1 MAHVSDDRVHAR
13 WPDGPDPLEEAAMP
27 ISFHIDTMR
36 RLVRTRV
43 WGRIGD
49 EQVRALHR
57 HLLADPRFRPE
68 FRHLVALDDHVQLSI
83 GPDTIADALRMP
95 GFSTGAR
102 RAGVARADVAFEFAR
117 MFADGAQRAGQV
129 LRVFRD
135 EEDAERWIL
144 ASREAG
150 VPADAHEPRASA

>member
-1 MAHVSDDRVHAR
+1 
-13 WPDGPDPLEEAAMP
+13 MP
-27 ISFHIDTMR
+27 ISFHIDTTQ

-68 FRHLVALDDHVQLSI
+68 FRHLVALDDNVQLTI
-83 GPDTIADALRMP
+83 AHDTIADALAMSA
-95 GFSTGAR
+95 FTTGAR
-102 RAGVARADVAFEFAR
+102 RAVVARADVAFEFAR
-117 MFADGAQRAGQV
+117 MFADGAERAGQV

-144 ASREAG
+144 APRSDAG
-150 VPADAHEPRASA
+150 VAADPHEPRASA